1 MLSTRSNINTT
12 ASATAATATATPHVP
27 AQAADG
33 ESNKQINPNPVITI
47 NLNNQPVADTSVPA
61 VKAPVPLQASKN
73 ELEGQKKA
81 DVIPQQPDESK
92 ESSTT
97 TIADQFHKSEM
108 DIFNVPDDKT
118 VRSDDYLVKHINFKL
133 SDVPDTQQ
141 FAKEVQIDKSSDK
154 KIIVN
159 LSGSKFNFYDD
170 SKKHM
175 GSFTVDHLIRFIG
188 EPYDVKK
195 QFMRQI
201 NPKDYSDAKELI
213 ENFVCTVSYDPKIGY
228 ATINLKSHNDSAF
241 MGDVEM
247 IVKLNKFLQTFVKS
261 KLQDE
266 LKFVDQAHR
275 KRIEHIVNQFM
286 YMMLNYTMGLIE
298 IVSSEIKD
306 NPNKKGLALEL
317 VKYSIGTMYRISKFV
332 QEQLVMVV
340 GNNKDIEKLM
350 LMSVKMRS
358 IMDVKLTKLLEQV
371 ELQNS
376 RLAQAGGASDEDD
389 SSEIVNLNSSESESS
404 YETSYENSS
413 IELSRS
419 VSIGKPYNFDAESHF
434 SAILDI

>member
-1 MLSTRSNINTT
+1 M
-12 ASATAATATATPHVP
+12 PVG
-27 AQAADG
+27 AQA
-33 ESNKQINPNPVITI
+33 ESHVENDRSSKQTNPNPVITI
-47 NLNNQPVADTSVPA
+47 NLNNQPVAEQMVPA
-61 VKAPVPLQASKN
+61 IQPKLAEQSIKSNPESQQAG
-73 ELEGQKKA
+73 E
-81 DVIPQQPDESK
+81 PK

-108 DIFNVPDDKT
+108 EIFNVPDDKT
-118 VRSDDYLVKHINFKL
+118 ARSDDYIVKHINFKL

-141 FAKEVQIDKSSDK
+141 FAKEVHIDKSYDK

-159 LSGSKFNFYDD
+159 LSSGKFNFYDD
-170 SKKHM
+170 TKKHM
-175 GSFTVDHLIRFIG
+175 GNFNIEHLVRFIG

-195 QFMRQI
+195 QFIRQL
-201 NPKDYSDAKELI
+201 NPKEYLDAKELI
-213 ENFVCTVSYDPKIGY
+213 ENFVCTISYDPKIGY
-228 ATINLKSHNDSAF
+228 ATINLKSHNESAF

-261 KLQDE
+261 RLNDE
-266 LKFVDQAHR
+266 LKFVDQNHR

-306 NPNKKGLALEL
+306 NPNKKGLAIEL
-317 VKYSIGTMYRISKFV
+317 VKYSVGTMYRISKFV

-340 GNNKDIEKLM
+340 NSNKEIEKLM
-350 LMSVKMRS
+350 LMSLKMRS

-376 RLAQAGGASDEDD
+376 RLAQAGGAGEDEYD
-389 SSEIVNLNSSESESS
+389 SSEIVNLNSSETESS
-404 YETSYENSS
+404 YETSDEETS

>member
-1 MLSTRSNINTT
+1 
-12 ASATAATATATPHVP
+12 VP
-27 AQAADG
+27 TEDAV
-33 ESNKQINPNPVITI
+33 SSKQINPNPVITI
-47 NLNNQPVADTSVPA
+47 NLNNQPVAEQTIPATKTSVVQPIKSNLEA
-61 VKAPVPLQASKN
+61 KNKVEVKPHQSV
-73 ELEGQKKA
+73 
-81 DVIPQQPDESK
+81 ESK

-118 VRSDDYLVKHINFKL
+118 VRSDDFIVKHINFKL
-133 SDVPDTQQ
+133 SDIPDTQQ
-141 FAKEVQIDKSSDK
+141 FAKEVQIDKNNDK

-159 LSGSKFNFYDD
+159 LSGGKFNFYDD
-170 SKKHM
+170 TKQHM
-175 GSFTVDHLIRFIG
+175 GNFTIEHLVRFIG

-201 NPKDYSDAKELI
+201 NPKEYSDAKELI
-213 ENFVCTVSYDPKIGY
+213 ENFVCTISYDPKIGY
-228 ATINLKSHNDSAF
+228 ATINLKSHNESAF

-247 IVKLNKFLQTFVKS
+247 IVKLNKFLQTFMKS
-261 KLQDE
+261 RLHDE
-266 LKFVDQAHR
+266 LKFVDQNHR
-275 KRIEHIVNQFM
+275 KRVEHIVNQFM

-306 NPNKKGLALEL
+306 NPNKKGLAIEL
-317 VKYSIGTMYRISKFV
+317 IKYSIGTMYRISKFV

-340 GNNKDIEKLM
+340 NSNKEIEKLM
-350 LMSVKMRS
+350 LMSAKMRS
-358 IMDVKLTKLLEQV
+358 IMDIKLTKLLEQV

-376 RLAQAGGASDEDD
+376 RLAHAGGGEDN
-389 SSEIVNLNSSESESS
+389 SSEVINLNSSESESESS
-404 YETSYENSS
+404 YETSNSDEETS

-419 VSIGKPYNFDAESHF
+419 VSTGKPYNFDAESHF